1 MERAFKGI
9 WIPKNVWLD
18 DELSWIEKFLIV
30 EIDSLDNENGC
41 FASNEYFSNFFGLSK
56 DRVSKLISGLK
67 EKGYIDVSYQYKSGT
82 KSIERRVVKIT
93 DRYRRKQLEGI
104 GENNYRG
111 IGENA
116 KDNNTLLNNTE
127 NNTKNKKNSVEPS
140 STMPELFEKVWKTYP
155 KKTNKKKAKE
165 QFLNKFKSE
174 EDLDQFEKG
183 YKDYLKY
190 IKLNDWY
197 HPQELF
203 RWIRDDR
210 YNDEY
215 DLSLPT
221 QRTNYSKQPVR
232 QEKLPNWV
240 NEQKQEEEKLS
251 PEEQAELDRQ
261 IKEFME
267 GK

>member
-18 DELSWIEKFLIV
+18 KELSWTEKFLIV
-30 EIDSLDNENGC
+30 EIDSLDNDDGC

-67 EKGYIDVSYQYKSGT
+67 EKGYIDVSYQYKPGT

-93 DRYRRKQLEGI
+93 EGYRRKQLEGI

-116 KDNNTLLNNTE
+116 KDNNTLFNNTE

-140 STMPELFEKVWKTYP
+140 STMSELFEKIWQTYP

-165 QFLNKFKSE
+165 QFLKKIKSDEDFERFKT
-174 EDLDQFEKG
+174 G
-183 YKDYLKY
+183 YKAYLKY

-203 RWIRDDR
+203 RWIRDER
-210 YNDEY
+210 FNDEY
-215 DLSLPT
+215 DLSETTT
-221 QRTNYSKQPVR
+221 QARYTNPPVR
-232 QEKLPNWV
+232 QEQLPDWV
-240 NEQKQEEEKLS
+240 NEPKQEEEKLS

-261 IKEFME
+261 IKDFLE